1 MIKDNLGITFMLK
14 KLKSANPYIDEF
26 TVFIIVKIPNLNE
39 FSNFIPEIVNQLDTT
54 KREIIK
60 TKTVRKY
67 LFTSD
72 LSVFDFN
79 KATLFEYI

>member
-1 MIKDNLGITFMLK
+1 MIFMLL

-39 FSNFIPEIVNQLDTT
+39 FSNFIPDIVNKLEITNS
-54 KREIIK
+54 EIIK
-60 TKTVRKY
+60 IKTVKKY

-79 KATLFEYI
+79 KVTLFK

>member
-1 MIKDNLGITFMLK
+1 MIKDNLDITFVLK

-39 FSNFIPEIVNQLDTT
+39 FSKFIPEIVNKLDIA
-54 KREIIK
+54 KSEIIK
-60 TKTVRKY
+60 TKTVKKY

-72 LSVFDFN
+72 LSVLAFN
-79 KATLFEYI
+79 KATLFK

>member
-1 MIKDNLGITFMLK
+1 MIFMLL

-39 FSNFIPEIVNQLDTT
+39 FSNFIPEIVNKLETT

-60 TKTVRKY
+60 TKTVKKY

-72 LSVFDFN
+72 LSVLAF
-79 KATLFEYI
+79 KRATLFK

>member
-1 MIKDNLGITFMLK
+1 MIFMLL

-39 FSNFIPEIVNQLDTT
+39 FSNFIPDIVNKLEIA
-54 KREIIK
+54 KSEIIK
-60 TKTVRKY
+60 TKTVKKY
-67 LFTSD
+67 LFISD

-79 KATLFEYI
+79 KVTLFKYI

>member
-1 MIKDNLGITFMLK
+1 MLL

-39 FSNFIPEIVNQLDTT
+39 FSNFIPDIVNKLEIA
-54 KREIIK
+54 KSEIIK
-60 TKTVRKY
+60 TKTVKKY
-67 LFTSD
+67 LFISD

-79 KATLFEYI
+79 KVTLFKYI

>member
-1 MIKDNLGITFMLK
+1 MLL

-39 FSNFIPEIVNQLDTT
+39 FSNFIPEIVNKLEIA
-54 KREIIK
+54 KSEIIK
-60 TKTVRKY
+60 TNIVKKY
-67 LFTSD
+67 LFMSD

-79 KATLFEYI
+79 KATLFK

>member
-1 MIKDNLGITFMLK
+1 MIKDNFDIIFILL

-39 FSNFIPEIVNQLDTT
+39 FSNFIPEIVNKL
-54 KREIIK
+54 EIAKSEVIK
-60 TKTVRKY
+60 TKTVKKY
-67 LFTSD
+67 LFMSD

-79 KATLFEYI
+79 KVTLFK

>member
-1 MIKDNLGITFMLK
+1 M
-14 KLKSANPYIDEF
+14 DEF

-39 FSNFIPEIVNQLDTT
+39 FSNFIPEIVNKLDTT

-60 TKTVRKY
+60 TKTVKKY

-72 LSVFDFN
+72 LSVLAFN
-79 KATLFEYI
+79 NATLFK